1 LFVCLFV
8 CMFVFLTNE
17 LVGKRYVA
25 FIGRMQ
31 MANLILDL

>member
-1 LFVCLFV
+1 
-8 CMFVFLTNE
+8 VFLANE